1 MTLQESHMSHLV
13 LTTAEFFR
21 LDWISSFVYR
31 VVANLDRR
39 AKINDTIKELSKLS
53 NKELNDIGISRGEI
67 RSIAEESFPPVNKNL
82 KGWV

>member
-1 MTLQESHMSHLV
+1 MSHLV

-31 VVANLDRR
+31 VVSNLDRR
-39 AKINDTIKELSKLS
+39 RKVNDTIKELSKLS

-67 RSIAEESFPPVNKNL
+67 RIIAEESFPPVNKNL